1 MGNSL
6 VTLAEYKSYTQINS
20 PNQDAEISL
29 LIPKVSQL
37 IKTYCRQTFNDYVD
51 DPKVEQ
57 FDGGFVELILKEHP
71 VISVLGVETSID
83 YGKTYNPLEEYVDF
97 VFSVNDNSVKSLSVY
112 GFGHRINGYKVSY
125 TCGYEQLP
133 EDLKLA
139 AMDLIT
145 YYRRNDGAVHS
156 PKAPGTNSVQIEYIS
171 TTTLPAHIR
180 RVLDQYVAD
189 FT

>member
-1 MGNSL
+1 MANSL
-6 VTLAEYKSYTQINS
+6 VTLADYKAYAQINS
-20 PNQDAEISL
+20 PNQDAEIAL

-37 IKTYCRQTFNDYVD
+37 VKTYCRQSFNDYVD

-57 FDGGFVELILKEHP
+57 FEGGFSELILKEHP
-71 VISVLGVETSID
+71 VISVLSVETSID
-83 YGKTYNPLEEYVDF
+83 YGKTYTNLEEYVDY
-97 VFSVNDNSVKSLSVY
+97 VFSSSTNSIKSLSPY
-112 GFGHRINGYKVSY
+112 GFGYRINGYKITY
-125 TCGYEQLP
+125 TSGYEQVP

-139 AMDLIT
+139 VMDLVT

-180 RVLDQYVAD
+180 RILDQYVAD